1 MYLLIYP
8 THRVRLSVN
17 FDLEHESP
25 VDHDH
30 CHVVAMRRSTCA
42 TLAGVDHDE
51 ILVAVNT
58 VKSFDEGAAIVG
70 GDVQQLVEEC
80 FEPGA

>member
-30 CHVVAMRRSTCA
+30 CHAMAMRRSTCA
-42 TLAGVDHDE
+42 TLVGVGHGD
-51 ILVAVNT
+51 ILLVNT
-58 VKSFDEGAAIVG
+58 GEGSDEVAAVVG
-70 GDVQQLVEEC
+70 YD
-80 FEPGA
+80 A